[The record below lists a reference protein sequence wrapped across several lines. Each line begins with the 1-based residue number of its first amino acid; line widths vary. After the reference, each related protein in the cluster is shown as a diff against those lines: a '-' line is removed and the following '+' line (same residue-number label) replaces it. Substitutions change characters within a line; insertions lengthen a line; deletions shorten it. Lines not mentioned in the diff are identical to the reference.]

1 MESASDGLLI
11 EKRQGA
17 KKFYVVNLDE
27 LDLLV

>member
-17 KKFYVVNLDE
+17 KELYIANLDE